1 MGKKRRR
8 ERRMSFSALMIVV
21 GTLVGLLLMLG
32 IAVDIFFDWIE
43 RK

>member
-1 MGKKRRR
+1 MNI
-8 ERRMSFSALMIVV
+8 SAIMIVI

-32 IAVDIFFDWIE
+32 IAVDIFFDWID

>member
-1 MGKKRRR
+1 
-8 ERRMSFSALMIVV
+8 MSFSALMIVV

>member
-1 MGKKRRR
+1 
-8 ERRMSFSALMIVV
+8 MSFSALMIVI

>member
-1 MGKKRRR
+1 MVRGVYL
-8 ERRMSFSALMIVV
+8 MNISAIMIVI